1 MINVIKMT
9 SLLKQTKSIPAK
21 DINMIKTIAR
31 KINKGQK
38 LNVRQQRFYND
49 IATSIAMEPILDNQ
63 SLFGMTRRI
72 LKKKV

>member
-21 DINMIKTIAR
+21 DIDMMKTIAR

-49 IATSIAMEPILDNQ
+49 IATRIAMEPILDNPA
-63 SLFGMTRRI
+63 LFGMTRRI